1 MDIIYPI
8 GKGELEGEIT
18 PERRIKWIKD
28 LEDAPK
34 LLREAVEGLDDE
46 QLDTPY
52 REGGWTIRQIVHHLT
67 DSNINSYVR
76 FKLAV
81 T

>member
-46 QLDTPY
+46 QLDIP
-52 REGGWTIRQIVHHLT
+52 
-67 DSNINSYVR
+67 
-76 FKLAV
+76 
-81 T
+81 